1 MRHIL
6 AIILFAL
13 LSCLAF
19 FGYTKTHMLEERD
32 ALLERQNQILETSC
46 KAVTQMYKVSIESH
60 FKYIILNQDVLK
72 ILHKAKEANIEDK
85 AILWLIVQTFIPY
98 L

>member
-32 ALLERQNQILETSC
+32 ALLNRQNQTLETSYN
-46 KAVTQMYKVSIESH
+46 AVTQMYKVSIESY
-60 FKYIILNQDVLK
+60 FKYIVLSYK
-72 ILHKAKEANIEDK
+72 KALLRREI
-85 AILWLIVQTFIPY
+85 F
-98 L
+98 